1 MDPDAEQPAFAE
13 RALSAGGGLRLVRL
27 RLRLALLATFL
38 LPFVIST
45 PIFSR
50 ITSPA
55 TELFGPPVALV
66 GIALGLGVIIAWL
79 AKKVLEPA
87 AKLEEARTYLRT
99 AYEQAR
105 EDSLIDPLTRLGN
118 HRAFQEELDR
128 QLATASRY
136 GGSVSLVIVDLDS
149 FKKVNDTMGHA
160 AGDKLLRSVAALISS
175 RLRRS
180 DRAFRTGGDEFAIIM
195 PQTPAD
201 GASIPISRLLAAA
214 LGDATPGER
223 AVPFSFSAGIA
234 DFPGQAVD
242 RNELLRFADA
252 AMYWGKRHGR
262 TAVSVFDP
270 GHLAALTSDRAT
282 PETST
287 AVERVASRHL
297 LRAVYQPIID
307 LGDGSVIGFEGLVRP
322 LPESGFSNPGAL
334 FEAAEAAGR
343 TTELDLACLET
354 VVATSAQLG
363 LQGHLGI
370 NLSPRT
376 LEAPEFN
383 VGAVAAILRHYGVA
397 VDRVVIELTE
407 REHIEDLSRLRHS
420 IEALQ
425 AAGLRVAADDVGA
438 GNAGLR
444 LLSQSRFDIVK
455 IDLSL
460 VQGGAMRNTSFE
472 ILQTLRDLAQR
483 WQALVVAE
491 GVETP
496 EQLVVVRALG
506 LTAAQGYLLGRPTDT
521 PSTEPVDLESLCQ
534 LANVLD
540 AALRMSA
547 LRVARRRHR
556 P

>member
-1 MDPDAEQPAFAE
+1 MDPESEQPAFDE
-13 RALSAGGGLRLVRL
+13 QALSAGGGLRLVRL
-27 RLRLALLATFL
+27 RLWLALIATFL
-38 LPFVIST
+38 LPFIIST

-55 TELFGPPVALV
+55 TDLLGPTV
-66 GIALGLGVIIAWL
+66 GLIGVALGLGLVIAWL
-79 AKKVLEPA
+79 AKRVLEPA
-87 AKLEEARTYLRT
+87 AQLEAARSYLRG
-99 AYEQAR
+99 AYDQAR

-136 GGSVSLVIVDLDS
+136 GGSVALVIIDLDG

-160 AGDKLLRSVAALISS
+160 AGDRLLHSVAGLIAN
-175 RLRRS
+175 RIRRA
-180 DRAFRTGGDEFAIIM
+180 DRPFRTGGDEFAVIM
-195 PQTPAD
+195 PQTTSEP
-201 GASIPISRLLAAA
+201 ASIPISRLLAAA
-214 LGDATPGER
+214 LGDAMPGER
-223 AVPFSFSAGIA
+223 TVPFSFSAGIA
-234 DFPGQAVD
+234 DFPGQATD

-262 TAVSVFDP
+262 TAVTVFDAT
-270 GHLAALTSDRAT
+270 HLHAMTTNDRAS

-287 AVERVASRHL
+287 AVERVAARRL
-297 LRAVYQPIID
+297 LRAVYQPIVD
-307 LGDGSVIGFEGLVRP
+307 LGDGSIIGFEGLIRP
-322 LPESGFSNPGAL
+322 TPDSGFSNPGAL

-354 VVATSAQLG
+354 VIATSAKLG
-363 LQGHLGI
+363 LQGHLGL

-383 VGAVAAILRHYGVA
+383 VGSVSAILRHYGVEP
-397 VDRVVIELTE
+397 DRVVIELTE
-407 REHIEDLSRLRHS
+407 REHVEDLTRLRHS
-420 IEALQ
+420 IEAIR

-521 PSTEPVDLESLCQ
+521 PSTDPIDLDRLGQ
-534 LANVLD
+534 LANLLD
-540 AALRMSA
+540 APVRLSA
-547 LRVARRRHR
+547 
-556 P
+556 

>member
-1 MDPDAEQPAFAE
+1 MDPESEQPAFDE
-13 RALSAGGGLRLVRL
+13 QALSAGGGYRLVRL
-27 RLRLALLATFL
+27 RLWLALLATFL

-50 ITSPA
+50 LTSPA
-55 TELFGPPVALV
+55 TELLGPTV
-66 GIALGLGVIIAWL
+66 GLIGVALGLGVIIAWL
-79 AKKVLEPA
+79 AKQVLAPA
-87 AKLEEARTYLRT
+87 AQLEAARSYLRG
-99 AYEQAR
+99 AYDQAR
-105 EDSLIDPLTRLGN
+105 EDSLIDPLTHLGN

-128 QLATASRY
+128 QLSTASRY
-136 GGSVSLVIVDLDS
+136 GGSVSLVIIDLDG

-160 AGDKLLRSVAALISS
+160 AGDKLLHSVAGLIAS
-175 RLRRS
+175 RIRRA
-180 DRAFRTGGDEFAIIM
+180 DRAFRTGGDEFAVIM
-195 PQTPAD
+195 PQTEAP

-214 LGDATPGER
+214 LGDAMPGER
-223 AVPFSFSAGIA
+223 TVPFSFSAGLA
-234 DFPGQAVD
+234 DFPGQATD

-262 TAVSVFDP
+262 TAVNVFDP
-270 GHLAALTSDRAT
+270 SHLHAMAATDRAS

-287 AVERVASRHL
+287 AVERVAARRL
-297 LRAVYQPIID
+297 LRAVYQPIVD
-307 LGDGSVIGFEGLVRP
+307 LGDGSIIGFEGLVRP
-322 LPESGFSNPGAL
+322 TPDSGFSNPGTL

-354 VVATSAQLG
+354 VVATSAKLG
-363 LQGHLGI
+363 LTGHLGL

-383 VGAVAAILRHYGVA
+383 VGAIIAILRHYGVEA
-397 VDRVVIELTE
+397 GRVVVELTE
-407 REHIEDLSRLRHS
+407 REHVEDLSRLRHS
-420 IEALQ
+420 IEAIQ
-425 AAGLRVAADDVGA
+425 SAGLRVAADDVGA

-506 LTAAQGYLLGRPTDT
+506 RTAAQGYLLGRPTDT
-521 PSTEPVDLESLCQ
+521 PSFEPIDLDRLGQ
-534 LANVLD
+534 LANLLD
-540 AALRMSA
+540 APVRLSA
-547 LRVARRRHR
+547 
-556 P
+556 